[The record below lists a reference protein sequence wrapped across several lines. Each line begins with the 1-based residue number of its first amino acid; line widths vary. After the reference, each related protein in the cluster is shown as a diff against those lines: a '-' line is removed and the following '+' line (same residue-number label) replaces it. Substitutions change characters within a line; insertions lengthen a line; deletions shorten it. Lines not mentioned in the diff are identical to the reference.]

1 MIVATKVDFVLL
13 NPHNGV
19 VCSTIDKI
27 RMKESEMSEIV
38 LALVIIGVV
47 AVGLA
52 QFFGKLRDDTGA
64 GGGGGDI
71 GASDDGGWFDFF
83 GGDGDCGDCGDCGD

>member
-13 NPHNGV
+13 NPNNGV

-71 GASDDGGWFDFF
+71 GASDDIVAISNRGVL
-83 GGDGDCGDCGDCGD
+83 